1 VADVQEGLSVDLDEF
16 MRARCERVKDERVH
30 LAAIYPGL
38 TTVGGVLAEV
48 QNATDIVQ
56 YSYVRVVDTG
66 SSIVV
71 MDVSGLV
78 AYRDSVERLY
88 ARLID
93 SLIVP

>member
-1 VADVQEGLSVDLDEF
+1 VVSPIDEL
-16 MRARCERVKDERVH
+16 
-30 LAAIYPGL
+30 LALAIYPGP

-71 MDVSGLV
+71 MDVSGLA

-88 ARLID
+88 ARHTLA
-93 SLIVP
+93 